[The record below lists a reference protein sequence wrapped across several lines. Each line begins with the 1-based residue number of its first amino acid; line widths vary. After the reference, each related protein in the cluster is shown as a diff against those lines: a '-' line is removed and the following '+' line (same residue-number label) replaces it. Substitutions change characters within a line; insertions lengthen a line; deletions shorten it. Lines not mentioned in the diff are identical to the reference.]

1 MQIVNCKNC
10 GKEIARVDATTLEV
24 YEIRAGDER
33 PIPRVDG
40 KGNSVDRGK
49 LLKQQPSFHL
59 DDRWEI
65 TEVVENKESG
75 ATEEK
80 TTYEPLAITCG
91 CGEENPIL

>member
-49 LLKQQPSFHL
+49 LLKQQIIKQGGIYERS
-59 DDRWEI
+59 
-65 TEVVENKESG
+65 EN
-75 ATEEK
+75 
-80 TTYEPLAITCG
+80 I
-91 CGEENPIL
+91 